1 MVVNVSDP
9 PDPCVRGI
17 SPLSSPREMALTQ
30 TQPHIGM
37 LREKSLH
44 ASVKTW
50 YARPQDRLESPVGG
64 YVIDIVR
71 DDDLLVEIQ
80 TRSFSP
86 LKKKLGQLIK
96 THHVRLVHPI
106 ATEKWILKI
115 SEHGEELGRRKSPKR
130 GRVEDVFKE
139 LVSIPELV
147 QHERFALEVLMI
159 REEEVRIY
167 DGKGTWRHPEW
178 RKEDR
183 RLLEVLEQRQL
194 STPKDVA
201 ALLPGAAALP
211 RPFTNRQ
218 LATAAKLRLNLAGRM
233 TYCLRKM
240 DALEVV
246 GKGAHNAQL
255 FAEPELA
262 QS

>member
-1 MVVNVSDP
+1 MV
-9 PDPCVRGI
+9 
-17 SPLSSPREMALTQ
+17 Q

-50 YARPQDRLESPVGG
+50 YARPQDRMESPVQG
-64 YVIDIVR
+64 YVVDIVR

-86 LKKKLGQLIK
+86 LKTKLRKLTK
-96 THHVRLVHPI
+96 THSVRLVHPV
-106 ATEKWILKI
+106 AAEKWILKI

-130 GRVEDVFKE
+130 GRIEDVFAE
-139 LVSIPELV
+139 LVSIPDLM
-147 QHERFALEVLMI
+147 QHERFVLEVLMI
-159 REEEVRIY
+159 REEEVRMY
-167 DGKGTWRHPEW
+167 DGKGSWRHPEW

-183 RLLEVLEQRQL
+183 RLLEVVEQKLLRN
-194 STPKDVA
+194 PADAA
-201 ALLPGAAALP
+201 ALLPAAAKLE

-240 DALEVV
+240 GALDVV
-246 GKGAHNAQL
+246 GKGPHNAQL
-255 FAEPELA
+255 FAEPGLSA
-262 QS
+262 NLQP

>member
-1 MVVNVSDP
+1 MV
-9 PDPCVRGI
+9 
-17 SPLSSPREMALTQ
+17 Q
-30 TQPHIGM
+30 TQPHIGV

-50 YARPQDRLESPVGG
+50 YARPQDRMETPVDG
-64 YVIDIVR
+64 YVVDIVR

-86 LKKKLGQLIK
+86 LKTKLRKLTK
-96 THHVRLVHPI
+96 THSVRLVHPV
-106 ATEKWILKI
+106 AVEKWILKI

-130 GRVEDVFKE
+130 GRVEDVFRE
-139 LVSIPELV
+139 LVSIPDLM
-147 QHERFALEVLMI
+147 QHERFVLEVLMI
-159 REEEVRIY
+159 REEEVRMY
-167 DGKGTWRHPEW
+167 DGKGSWRHPEW

-183 RLLEVLEQRQL
+183 RLLEVVEQRRL
-194 STPKDVA
+194 SGPADAA

-211 RPFTNRQ
+211 RPFSNRQ

-240 DALEVV
+240 GAIEVV
-246 GKGAHNAQL
+246 DKGPHNAQL
-255 FAEPELA
+255 FAETDICG
-262 QS
+262 

>member
-1 MVVNVSDP
+1 
-9 PDPCVRGI
+9 
-17 SPLSSPREMALTQ
+17 LTQ
-30 TQPHIGM
+30 TQPQIGM

-50 YARPQDRLESPVGG
+50 YARPEDSLEKLVDG
-64 YVIDIVR
+64 YVVDIVR
-71 DDDLLVEIQ
+71 EDDLLVEVQ

-86 LKKKLGQLIK
+86 LKRKLRALTK
-96 THHVRLVHPI
+96 NHSVRLVHPI
-106 ATEKWILKI
+106 AAEKWILKI

-130 GRVEDVFKE
+130 GRIEDVFKE
-139 LVSIPELV
+139 LVAIPDLM
-147 QHERFALEVLMI
+147 QHERFVLEVLMI
-159 REEEVRIY
+159 REEEVRMY
-167 DGKGTWRHPEW
+167 DGKGSWRHPEW

-183 RLLEVLEQRQL
+183 RLLEVLEQRRLCNPQQA
-194 STPKDVA
+194 A

-240 DALEVV
+240 GSLDVV
-246 GKGAHNAQL
+246 GTGPHRAQL
-255 FAEPELA
+255 FAEPTY
-262 QS
+262 

>member
-1 MVVNVSDP
+1 
-9 PDPCVRGI
+9 
-17 SPLSSPREMALTQ
+17 LTQ

-50 YARPQDRLESPVGG
+50 YARPEDRLESPVDG

-71 DDDLLVEIQ
+71 DDDLLVEVQ
-80 TRSFSP
+80 TRSFAP
-86 LKKKLGQLIK
+86 LKTKLRKLTR
-96 THHVRLVHPI
+96 THSVRLVHPI
-106 ATEKWILKI
+106 AAEKWILKI

-130 GRVEDVFKE
+130 GRIEDVFKE

-147 QHERFALEVLMI
+147 QNDRFVLEVLMI
-159 REEEVRIY
+159 REEEVRMY
-167 DGKGTWRHPEW
+167 DGKGSWRHPEW

-183 RLLEVLEQRQL
+183 RLLEVVEQRL
-194 STPKDVA
+194 LRNPREVA

-233 TYCLRKM
+233 TYCLRRM
-240 DALEVV
+240 GALEVV
-246 GKGAHNAQL
+246 GTGKHRAQL
-255 FAEPELA
+255 FAEPENVSA
-262 QS
+262 